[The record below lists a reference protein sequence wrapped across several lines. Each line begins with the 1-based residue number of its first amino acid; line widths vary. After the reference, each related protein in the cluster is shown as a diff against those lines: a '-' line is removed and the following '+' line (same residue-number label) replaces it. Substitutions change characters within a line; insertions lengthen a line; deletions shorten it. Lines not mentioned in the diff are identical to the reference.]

1 MRPPGP
7 RVTLEPSRNSGA
19 KALFKLAD
27 MTLASSLRPSMRPA
41 LAVALVVFALGLSS
55 RLRAE
60 EANAEAT
67 LDAEGEGRATRTA
80 PADNSGNPYAS
91 IVVRNAFRLKDP
103 LPPPPPPTNAAPVA
117 ETPKVDVKL
126 AGLSQIRG
134 VRYAYLMVPDADR
147 PGQFVYPALTD
158 DPNAGAVR
166 HGTGLEV
173 KQIDLKTKSVRLVN
187 GGIEATI
194 NFDDNGIKNVATA
207 PKPGGPPAP
216 GGVLP
221 NNAQRPGVVP
231 APGAP
236 NSAAVNPASAEPLVF
251 SRNPNRASGGNA
263 AATAQAASANSVSAA
278 ADRAISNLNL
288 PNRPLRTGTGGGV
301 VSTPVTTPSTPINTP
316 NTPSLPIEH
325 QYEILIRQK
334 QAAEAAGISLPPIPG
349 VPFPSDPQ

>member
-1 MRPPGP
+1 
-7 RVTLEPSRNSGA
+7 
-19 KALFKLAD
+19 
-27 MTLASSLRPSMRPA
+27 MTLASSLRNSARPA
-41 LAVALVVFALGLSS
+41 LAVALCAFVSGFAPVG
-55 RLRAE
+55 RAE
-60 EANAEAT
+60 ESIPDAT
-67 LDAEGEGRATRTA
+67 ADAETREAKAA

-91 IVVRNAFRLKDP
+91 IVIRNAFRLKAP
-103 LPPPPPPTNAAPVA
+103 LPPPAQPTNAAPVA

-134 VRYAYLMVPDADR
+134 VRYAYLMVPDTDR
-147 PGQFVYPALTD
+147 PGQFVYPTLTD
-158 DPNAGAVR
+158 DPKAGAVR

-173 KQIDLKTKSVRLVN
+173 KQIDLKSKSVRLVN

-194 NFDDNGIKNVATA
+194 NFEDNGIKNVASA

-216 GGVLP
+216 GGVMP
-221 NNAQRPGVVP
+221 NNAQRPGAVP
-231 APGAP
+231 APG
-236 NSAAVNPASAEPLVF
+236 SASASPASAEPLVF

-263 AATAQAASANSVSAA
+263 AATAQAAAANSFSAA

-316 NTPSLPIEH
+316 NTPSLPVEH